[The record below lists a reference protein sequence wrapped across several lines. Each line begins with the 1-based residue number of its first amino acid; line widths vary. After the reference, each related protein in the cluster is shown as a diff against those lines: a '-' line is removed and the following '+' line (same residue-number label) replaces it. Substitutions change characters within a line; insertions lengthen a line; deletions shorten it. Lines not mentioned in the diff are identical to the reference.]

1 MIRKDLFHVH
11 ETYESSDEI
20 INKLCNEL
28 VEKDLADERY
38 KEDVF
43 RRESMS
49 ATSFSYGFAV
59 PHSMEVSTKESCL
72 SVMVLDK
79 PVKWGDFD
87 VRLIILLGI
96 RDTDNS
102 LLKIFFEWL
111 SNTVTDSKKLARL
124 LAVNNYDDFMKE
136 VLE

>member
-1 MIRKDLFHVH
+1 
-11 ETYESSDEI
+11 
-20 INKLCNEL
+20 
-28 VEKDLADERY
+28 
-38 KEDVF
+38 
-43 RRESMS
+43 
-49 ATSFSYGFAV
+49 
-59 PHSMEVSTKESCL
+59 
-72 SVMVLDK
+72 MVLDK